1 MDSIFQTKDMDWL
14 NRYTHMYTK
23 GLYIFCLQKTHL
35 KPRDTMDWKWGDGR
49 RYYMQ
54 MEVKRKLISDKIDIK
69 YGTRDKEG
77 NYLMIK
83 ESNQKEYI
91 TIVNIFAP
99 NIRAPWYI
107 GNC

>member
-1 MDSIFQTKDMDWL
+1 
-14 NRYTHMYTK
+14 
-23 GLYIFCLQKTHL
+23 
-35 KPRDTMDWKWGDGR
+35 
-49 RYYMQ
+49 MQ

-99 NIRAPWYI
+99 NIRAPRYI